1 MRIRRLRILGVAMA
15 LSASAALVGA
25 GLYLLPTK
33 VATSANRIADFV
45 LLNEAKSWID
55 GNAAVA
61 GAFRFPDRDDEN
73 DQLRLVAID
82 DPSMNAP
89 NDPRNPGLGQF
100 PWHRAVYGT
109 LLRRLHAAG
118 AKLVTF
124 DIDFVEPSADPA
136 DDAAFAAGMR
146 LQPTILGLQLAT
158 SSGGVLGVQP
168 PPPRLAT
175 AAAGLGS
182 TTVDNPGGWLTGQPL
197 IITARDAHG
206 RSSAYPSLA
215 AATAAAFLRT
225 PLVAVDGWHA
235 RLGDRTVPLDGEGV
249 MLLLPFKVHELLD
262 IGNGGTSG
270 GPTARPGTAVQSA
283 GFFQHF
289 SFVDVLRL
297 DDASMRGLAAGKI
310 VVIR

>member
-146 LQPTILGLQLAT
+146 LQPAAAETGHGGGRFGIDDRRQ
-158 SSGGVLGVQP
+158 SG
-168 PPPRLAT
+168 RLAHR
-175 AAAGLGS
+175 AAA
-182 TTVDNPGGWLTGQPL
+182 DHHRP
-197 IITARDAHG
+197 R
-206 RSSAYPSLA
+206 R
-215 AATAAAFLRT
+215 
-225 PLVAVDGWHA
+225 
-235 RLGDRTVPLDGEGV
+235 
-249 MLLLPFKVHELLD
+249 
-262 IGNGGTSG
+262 
-270 GPTARPGTAVQSA
+270 ARPHQRISVA
-283 GFFQHF
+283 
-289 SFVDVLRL
+289 
-297 DDASMRGLAAGKI
+297 
-310 VVIR
+310 